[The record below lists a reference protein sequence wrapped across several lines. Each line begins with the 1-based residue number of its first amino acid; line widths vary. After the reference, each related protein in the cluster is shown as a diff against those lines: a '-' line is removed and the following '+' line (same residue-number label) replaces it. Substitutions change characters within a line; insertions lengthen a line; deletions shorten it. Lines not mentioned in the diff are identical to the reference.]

1 MNMIQQNVTT
11 VVLKVI
17 SYKFLNKVIIYQCN
31 SIGSQCV
38 PEVLKYFY
46 RTHKYQ
52 KKSVLDSRPMVKAL
66 EGIQFIF
73 IDKIIYNTYSTSQ
86 STIWENI
93 LRARKIFSR
102 AKGE

>member
-1 MNMIQQNVTT
+1 MIQQNVTT

-31 SIGSQCV
+31 SIGSQCA

-46 RTHKYQ
+46 RTYKYQ

-66 EGIQFIF
+66 EGIKFIF
-73 IDKIIYNTYSTSQ
+73 IDKNNIYIYNIYIT
-86 STIWENI
+86 
-93 LRARKIFSR
+93 
-102 AKGE
+102 

>member
-31 SIGSQCV
+31 SIGAQCA

-46 RTHKYQ
+46 RTYKYQ

-66 EGIQFIF
+66 EGIKFIF
-73 IDKIIYNTYSTSQ
+73 MDKIIYYY
-86 STIWENI
+86 IYYYMLLLYI
-93 LRARKIFSR
+93 LYMLYIIYIIYIT
-102 AKGE
+102 